1 LLIAYSINKIEI
13 DLTNHNNE
21 FIFENFDNSFE
32 KLTILKDDND
42 DDIFKNSE
50 TLNKS
55 YRPITNKQKLLVE
68 DIKNNVDAFI
78 KDYNQYFFENF
89 FNRIFEKIQNVLRE
103 KNEKNECIN
112 SAYNQQIK
120 EMEILLEQG
129 KIFFNTL

>member
-13 DLTNHNNE
+13 DITNHNNE

>member
-1 LLIAYSINKIEI
+1 MLIAYSINKIEI
-13 DLTNHNNE
+13 DITNHNNE